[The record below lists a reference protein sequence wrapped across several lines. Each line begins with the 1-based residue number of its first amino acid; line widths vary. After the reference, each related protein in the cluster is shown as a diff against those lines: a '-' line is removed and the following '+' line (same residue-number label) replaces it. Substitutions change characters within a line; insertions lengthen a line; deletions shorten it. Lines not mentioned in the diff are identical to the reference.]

1 MATLEVSWAW
11 WNTSKTPSHK
21 VTRVLLG
28 RKGSKLV
35 TGAQDGS
42 IWIWNII
49 SDSKS
54 NDAIIPYVALIG
66 HKTAIVNLLQVYYAW
81 THDVDENQVLISVSE
96 DG

>member
-54 NDAIIPYVALIG
+54 NDALIG